1 MGKSKS
7 EDVKAVAPSAVGSLK
22 TLDEWA
28 KHFGA
33 SDPEV
38 EEELFTTIEVSALR
52 DMGRHA
58 DSEVLIEE
66 TPGFLASVVECEG
79 KLTAKQRA
87 VLVGYSPMWLPVL
100 ANETVE
106 LGKLY
111 ARFVKQ
117 DAEAMRELARRRAVA
132 NEAWTACIAIRD
144 QGASHLRRVTTA
156 GKDDRSFVDESVGN
170 ARTALN
176 LATGTRG
183 VATAITAL
191 LAQTDESGKPTPL
204 ARALRR
210 MAIDETFV
218 NALNDAAEL
227 VLTTEAEANATAANI
242 VTQDQL
248 DTRDGRVMRVTE
260 WIWRAFR
267 QANKRDPSIGV
278 PSLGKMESL
287 FVTKRSAKAVEEDE
301 PTPPAPPTP
310 VTPPVG

>member
-1 MGKSKS
+1 MKAGA
-7 EDVKAVAPSAVGSLK
+7 VKVAAAVQPANLK

-28 KHFGA
+28 KDFGA

-52 DMGRHA
+52 DLGRRA

-66 TPGFLASVVECEG
+66 TPGFLASVVETER
-79 KLTAKQRA
+79 KLTAKQRT

-100 ANETVE
+100 ANEGVA
-106 LGKLY
+106 LRGLY
-111 ARFVKQ
+111 ARFVEQ
-117 DAEAMRELARRRAVA
+117 DAEAMRELARRRAA
-132 NEAWTACIAIRD
+132 ASEAWTACIAIRD

-170 ARTALN
+170 ARTALS
-176 LATGTRG
+176 LATGTRS
-183 VATAITAL
+183 VATAITEL
-191 LAQTDESGKPTPL
+191 LAQTDSSGKPTVL

-218 NALNDAAEL
+218 KALNDAAEL
-227 VLTTEAEANATAANI
+227 VLTTDAEANATAANI

-248 DTRDGRVMRVTE
+248 DTRDGRLMRVTE
-260 WIWRAFR
+260 WTWRAFR

-278 PSLGKMESL
+278 PLLGKMEPL
-287 FVTKRSAKAVEEDE
+287 FVTKRGAKSTEEDA
-301 PTPPAPPTP
+301 PTSPAPPTP